1 MSDILIRWLVGGLV
15 AIAVAALARWRRSLT
30 PSGAVAATAAGTI
43 VVGAGGW
50 WWGVILVAFFVSSSA
65 LSMLR
70 RELGGVARRGHERD
84 VVQVVA
90 NGGVA
95 TFVAA
100 AGLFAPAEL
109 EPARFALFCGTVA
122 AVNADTWA
130 TEIGRFSRIAPRLIT
145 SGRPVVRGASG
156 GFTPL
161 GTAGSILGAMLI
173 GMLAAL
179 GAVVGWAPEAPPW
192 LLLAGTT
199 VAGLLGSLL
208 DSLIGAT
215 AQASYHDPGTGR
227 ITEQPFNPSGVPNEL
242 VRGHAWVNN
251 DLVNLAAGLAGA
263 AAMGLFWLTVVW
275 SGP

>member
-1 MSDILIRWLVGGLV
+1 MSEILIRWLAGGLV
-15 AIAVAALARWRRSLT
+15 AVAVAGLARRRRSLT
-30 PSGAVAATAAGTI
+30 PGGAVMAAAVGTI

-50 WWGVILVAFFVSSSA
+50 WWGVILVAFFASSSA

-70 RELGGVARRGHERD
+70 RERTAEIARRGHERD
-84 VVQVVA
+84 AVQVVA

-95 TFVAA
+95 TVIA
-100 AGLFAPAEL
+100 AGLFVPAEL

-130 TEIGRFSRIAPRLIT
+130 TEIGRFSRTAPRLIT

-156 GFTPL
+156 GVTPL
-161 GTAGSILGAMLI
+161 GTAGSLLGAMLI
-173 GMLAAL
+173 GTLAAL
-179 GAVVGWAPEAPPW
+179 GAVAGWAPEAPPW
-192 LLLAGTT
+192 LLPVGTT

-208 DSLIGAT
+208 DSLVGAT
-215 AQASYHDPGTGR
+215 AQASYREPGSGR

-251 DLVNLAAGLAGA
+251 DLVNLAASVAGT
-263 AAMGLFWLTVVW
+263 AAMGLFWLIAV
-275 SGP
+275 